1 MPGYQVL
8 LVDDEQAFLDTL
20 AKRLR
25 KRNLDV
31 LCANGGR
38 KALEIVAEKDIDVV
52 ILDIMMSDLSG
63 MDTLKAIKKIKPSAV
78 VIMLTG
84 IDNVE
89 LAIEAIENGAY
100 DHLVKPVNIE
110 ELVDLMEFAHAQ

>member
-1 MPGYQVL
+1 MPGYRVL

-25 KRNLDV
+25 RRKLDV

-38 KALEIVAEKDIDVV
+38 KALEIVAEQDVDFV

-63 MDTLKAIKKIKPSAV
+63 MDTLKAIKKVRPTTV

-89 LAIEAIENGAY
+89 LAIEAIENGAF
-100 DHLVKPVNIE
+100 DHLVKPVNIG
-110 ELVDLMEFAHAQ
+110 ELVDLMEFARAQ